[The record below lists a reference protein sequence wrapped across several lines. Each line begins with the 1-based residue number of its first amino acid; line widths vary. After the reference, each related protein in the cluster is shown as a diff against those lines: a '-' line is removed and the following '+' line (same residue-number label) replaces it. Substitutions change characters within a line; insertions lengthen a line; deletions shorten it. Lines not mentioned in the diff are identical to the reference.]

1 MILSN
6 FYVKSGTF
14 LPLIMLGL
22 QKRKKE
28 NPRILQYYITE
39 LKRMKSLSYSFKE
52 DYSKETSV
60 SLF

>member
-28 NPRILQYYITE
+28 NPRILQYYITGTE
-39 LKRMKSLSYSFKE
+39 KNEKSH
-52 DYSKETSV
+52 
-60 SLF
+60 LFFQGRLL